1 MLYRDEGKE
10 VFAKIG
16 TQDLSEKVKKYL
28 RKDMSYATE
37 LRYLATHE
45 WGRIDEEGILT
56 VGISE
61 HAQDLLGDI
70 VFVELPDIGKELDAE
85 EESAIVES
93 VKAASDVYAPLSG
106 EVIEVNEKLLDEP
119 EIVNSS
125 PLEDGW
131 FFKIKLNDASS
142 FENLMTEEEYNA
154 TCEE

>member
-1 MLYRDEGKE
+1 
-10 VFAKIG
+10 
-16 TQDLSEKVKKYL
+16 
-28 RKDMSYATE
+28 MSDASE

-106 EVIEVNEKLLDEP
+106 EVIEINEKLLDEP

-131 FFKIKLNDASS
+131 FFKIKLNDTSS

>member
-1 MLYRDEGKE
+1 
-10 VFAKIG
+10 
-16 TQDLSEKVKKYL
+16 
-28 RKDMSYATE
+28 MSDASE

-45 WGRIDEEGILT
+45 WGRIDQEGILT

-106 EVIEVNEKLLDEP
+106 EVVEINEKLLDEP

-131 FFKIKLNDASS
+131 FFKIKLNDISS